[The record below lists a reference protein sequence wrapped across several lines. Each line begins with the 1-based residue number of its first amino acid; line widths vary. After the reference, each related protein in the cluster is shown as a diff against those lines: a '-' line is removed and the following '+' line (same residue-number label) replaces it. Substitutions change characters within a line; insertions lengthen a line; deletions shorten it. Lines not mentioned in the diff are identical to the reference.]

1 MLRVLHGKLQ
11 SVSHQ
16 LIYVP
21 MRSAADGTRRVLGM
35 EPGRTALL
43 APRI

>member
-1 MLRVLHGKLQ
+1 MLRVLHGKPQ

-21 MRSAADGTRRVLGM
+21 MRSAADGMRRVLGV
-35 EPGRTALL
+35 ERGSTALL
-43 APRI
+43 APPI